1 MIILCGYIMVVTG
14 STNRRLLLFTPHFFT
29 QKRLSQKPDPGDIAV
44 GSDLG
49 LQEDE
54 SSNSVSDHLILYP
67 FAHSGP
73 KMAENKS
80 LENKD
85 DITKG
90 IK

>member
-1 MIILCGYIMVVTG
+1 MVVIG
-14 STNRRLLLFTPHFFT
+14 STNRRLLLFISHFFT
-29 QKRLSQKPDPGDIAV
+29 QKRLSQKSDPSDIAV

-49 LQEDE
+49 LREDE
-54 SSNSVSDHLILYP
+54 SSGSVSDHLILYP

-73 KMAENKS
+73 KMAPNTS

-85 DITKG
+85 DITKR